1 MMLFSVINFESYTSH
16 HYYPGD
22 DENWIEK
29 MALWASSFLMSN
41 KSLLYDTILV
51 VHERLHC

>member
-1 MMLFSVINFESYTSH
+1 MMLFSVINLESYTSH